1 MRDLLIVRT
10 HLSDRESLSA
20 YDRYAALGCFDVV
33 FCCDERRG
41 PVDCGGRN
49 KVGFDNDRLRALG
62 LHPHKDCGWRCGDYF
77 HYVTRTDRPSYS
89 FYWMIEP
96 DVLVNW
102 ADITAFFAK
111 FRDDTSDLLAAKFA
125 RRDWRWGWYNYM
137 KNSYAAVY
145 GCIFPV
151 TRLSGPAIDHCFSAR
166 KAASA
171 PLKSAKSVHWPND
184 ESFVAC
190 ELGNNGFAC
199 SDLNTEDRVVYSARS
214 FRNVAPHDADLL
226 ADQGPDNLLYHPVGD
241 FKGWLSELDAEAKK
255 SSTISRYAAT
265 QLNAAADIL
274 LGDPE
279 TVDAGLVPLILCRH
293 AWTERPWSKRIKSE
307 TEQRDERKVTNTSKK
322 LAARFGA
329 KKGRAVATVQV
340 GTTRPRL
347 RKSAVSSADDFVL
360 GPPEPLRRFPA
371 RFALPYAFDFDSRE
385 LLCTMHM
392 NPDSVL
398 DEPSLRDAQR
408 QRVAVVAR
416 IPWPALDR
424 LYGAPSD
431 LPEPI
436 FVFSIGLTG
445 TVLLEDMVRSFGGK
459 VVSEP
464 DAITQLAAEKDR
476 VQRLPAKTRR
486 QLVWHSLSPF
496 LFSPKGQS
504 AASRLITFRSRANG
518 ALAAIIETFP
528 RARYVFV
535 LQDRTAWAR
544 ETYREFRSPPA
555 ATAHGLRQGLLALNV
570 LWKSDVQK
578 MVVRNE
584 EILSQPQSIM
594 SRLIE
599 IPEHMAESVAEERLV
614 QLVANPRN
622 GADKT
627 EDKAEEEWLKSF
639 DDVWQRIRPGKIID
653 ALGLDIG

>member
-10 HLSDRESLSA
+10 HLADRESLSA
-20 YDRYAALGCFDVV
+20 YDRYAALGYFDVV

-41 PVDCGGRN
+41 PVDCGERS
-49 KVGFDNDRLRALG
+49 KVRFDNDRLAGLG
-62 LHPHKDCGWRCGDYF
+62 LHPHRDCGWRCGDYF
-77 HYVTRTDRPSYS
+77 YYVTRTDRPDYSY
-89 FYWMIEP
+89 YWMIEP
-96 DVLVNW
+96 DVLINW
-102 ADITAFFAK
+102 TDVTDFFAK

-125 RRDWRWGWYNYM
+125 RRDWRWGWYNSM
-137 KNSYAAVY
+137 KNSYPAVY

-151 TRLSGPAIDHCFSAR
+151 TRLSRPAIDHCFAAR
-166 KAASA
+166 KSA
-171 PLKSAKSVHWPND
+171 TARLKSTDWPND

-190 ELGNNGFAC
+190 ELGNNGFVC
-199 SDLNTEDRVVYSARS
+199 SDLNIEDRVVYSARS
-214 FRNVAPHDADLL
+214 FRNVAPHDAETL
-226 ADQGPDNLLYHPVGD
+226 ALRGADDLLYHPVGD
-241 FKGWLSELDAEAKK
+241 FKGWLTELDAEVQK
-255 SSTISRYAAT
+255 SPTVSRYAAT

-274 LGDPE
+274 VDDPE
-279 TVDAGLVPLILCRH
+279 TLDAGLVPLILCSH
-293 AWTERPWSKRIKSE
+293 AWAERAWSTKTKGTTDE
-307 TEQRDERKVTNTSKK
+307 RDERKATNTAKK

-329 KKGRAVATVQV
+329 KKGRPLATVQV
-340 GTTRPRL
+340 GTMRPRL
-347 RKSAVSSADDFVL
+347 RKAAVSSADDFVL

-371 RFALPYAFDFDSRE
+371 RFALPYAFDFASRE

-398 DEPSLRDAQR
+398 DEPSLRSAQR
-408 QRVAVVAR
+408 RRVAVVAR

-424 LYGAPSD
+424 LYGAPND

-445 TVLLEDMVRSFGGK
+445 TVLLEDMVRSFGGR

-464 DAITQLAAEKDR
+464 DAIAQLAAEKDH

-486 QLVWHSLSPF
+486 QLVWHALSPF
-496 LFSPKGQS
+496 LLSSKDQS
-504 AASRLITFRSRANG
+504 GPPPLVTFKARANA

-535 LQDRTAWAR
+535 LQNRTAWAR
-544 ETYREFRSPPA
+544 ETYREFRSPPV

-578 MVVRNE
+578 MIVRNE
-584 EILSQPQSIM
+584 EIHSSPQAIASK
-594 SRLIE
+594 LLE
-599 IPEHMAESVAEERLV
+599 IPEHTTERITDESLVQSVADS
-614 QLVANPRN
+614 RN
-622 GADKT
+622 GADT
-627 EDKAEEEWLKSF
+627 DEEEWLKSF
-639 DDVWQRIRPGKIID
+639 DDVWRRIRPGKIID